1 MASILEKVVDLIA
14 PRACGICGGRLS
26 VSEHVICGRCNLHLP
41 RTYYSSNAY
50 DNEMARLFWK
60 LLPIERAAAL
70 FYYESHSPVSN
81 VVYSMKYGGH
91 PEICETMGEIAAA
104 EFSLNGFFEGI
115 DMIVPIPLAA
125 NRLRERGYNQG
136 MMIARGVSCITGLPV
151 ADNVVI
157 RTSFKESQT
166 NKDRWQRQE
175 NVKDAFMLK
184 DAAAIRGR
192 HILIIDDIVTTGA
205 TITSCG
211 GELVKV
217 GGVKI
222 SVLSIGFAKG

>member
-1 MASILEKVVDLIA
+1 MNSIPGKIIDLIV

-26 VSEHVICGRCNLHLP
+26 VAEDVICGRCNLHLP
-41 RTYYSSNAY
+41 RTYYSSDAY

-81 VVYSMKYGGH
+81 IVYSMKYGGH
-91 PEICETMGEIAAA
+91 PEMCETMGEITAA
-104 EFSLNGFFEGI
+104 EFSNNGFFAGI

-125 NRLRERGYNQG
+125 KRLRERGYNQSV
-136 MMIARGVSCITGLPV
+136 MIARGVSRITGLPV
-151 ADNVVI
+151 ADNAVI
-157 RTSFKESQT
+157 RTVFKESQT
-166 NKDRWQRQE
+166 NKDRWMRQE
-175 NVKDAFMLK
+175 NVKGVFMLK

-211 GELVKV
+211 GELVKA
-217 GGVKI
+217 GDVKI
-222 SVLSIGFAKG
+222 SVLSLGFAKG